1 MGRYLD
7 LIRGLDDET
16 ESKTRSTTKTTL
28 TTKMGLRSYK
38 SYLSY
43 TEICPSDGVL
53 EELLATEPQSKS
65 AMSPPSSLPGDDT
78 TKTTLTTKVIPA
90 GAEDGATDGSL
101 AVATSWA
108 ETLKRL
114 NPDRPPGDIP
124 LRRWHAF
131 IADVGKFLE
140 DGWADRAMALGW
152 RAHDLF
158 GCDRNRPFARLDQ
171 AGLLW
176 FLNGDR
182 VIAVTTETAVI
193 EKHRGTRQTW
203 RRKAAEAKQVLVWEL
218 VPSCAAAK

>member
-1 MGRYLD
+1 MGRYLN

-16 ESKTRSTTKTTL
+16 ERNTRSTTKTTL
-28 TTKMGLRSYK
+28 TTKVGLRSYK

-43 TEICPSDGVL
+43 SEICSSDGIL
-53 EELLATEPQSKS
+53 GELFATGPQSQS
-65 AMSPPSSLPGDDT
+65 ATPSLSSLAGDDA

-90 GAEDGATDGSL
+90 DAEDNATDGSV
-101 AVATSWA
+101 AVATAWA

-114 NPDRPPGDIP
+114 NPDRPPGDTP

-176 FLNGDR
+176 LLNGDR
-182 VIAVTTETAVI
+182 VIALTTETAVI
-193 EKHRGTRQTW
+193 EKHTGTRQTW
-203 RRKAAEAKQVLVWEL
+203 RRKAAQASQVLVWEL
-218 VPSCAAAK
+218 EPSRGAAR